1 MISAGNIF
9 NDLATALRRTMS
21 PIRKRD
27 ANAASAATA
36 GAAAEAAG
44 EGPSDK
50 RGGNRS
56 SPPLTMDASGDVEG
70 AKENVEMERKS
81 PSSPAASAAD
91 HKARKTTKKR
101 ARFEPLPATA
111 TAAEAPSTAADSDRR
126 TKSLRQRRRQSL
138 AVGMESCGGGG
149 RDLARTNSGGHGA
162 PSPSSS
168 SSHKRSRA
176 AAAGQYKRRQS
187 MAATVAAQAA
197 ALSGTSPHFHPDL
210 TLEKLREMQTSAQQ
224 KKQASLEASLT
235 PMQSLDF
242 NDAQFLEINTMFD
255 FHPVPGTS
263 PPPKSTAV
271 AAAVAVAAETT
282 SKERPSRPRLRSGD
296 EKQLEDKADQS
307 AKVSWVPN

>member
-27 ANAASAATA
+27 ANAAATAAAAA
-36 GAAAEAAG
+36 GAAVG

-50 RGGNRS
+50 PGGSNRS
-56 SPPLTMDASGDVEG
+56 PTQTMEASGDVEG
-70 AKENVEMERKS
+70 AKENVELERKS

-101 ARFEPLPATA
+101 ARFEPLPA
-111 TAAEAPSTAADSDRR
+111 AASEAPSTAADSDRR

-138 AVGMESCGGGG
+138 AVGMEGCGG
-149 RDLARTNSGGHGA
+149 RDLARTNSGGHGGA

-263 PPPKSTAV
+263 PPPKSAM
-271 AAAVAVAAETT
+271 AAAVAAETTT

>member
-1 MISAGNIF
+1 
-9 NDLATALRRTMS
+9 
-21 PIRKRD
+21 
-27 ANAASAATA
+27 
-36 GAAAEAAG
+36 
-44 EGPSDK
+44 
-50 RGGNRS
+50 
-56 SPPLTMDASGDVEG
+56 
-70 AKENVEMERKS
+70 
-81 PSSPAASAAD
+81 
-91 HKARKTTKKR
+91 
-101 ARFEPLPATA
+101 
-111 TAAEAPSTAADSDRR
+111 
-126 TKSLRQRRRQSL
+126 
-138 AVGMESCGGGG
+138 MESCGGGG

-168 SSHKRSRA
+168 SHKRSR

-263 PPPKSTAV
+263 PPPKS
-271 AAAVAVAAETT
+271 AAAVAAEIT

-296 EKQLEDKADQS
+296 EKQLEDKTDQS
-307 AKVSWVPN
+307 SKVSWVPN